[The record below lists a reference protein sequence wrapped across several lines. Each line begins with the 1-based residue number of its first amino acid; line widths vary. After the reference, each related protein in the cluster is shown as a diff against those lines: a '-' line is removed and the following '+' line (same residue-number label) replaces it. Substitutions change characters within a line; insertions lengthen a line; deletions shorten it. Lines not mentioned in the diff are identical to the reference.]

1 MGEGKKKVTLFTPS
15 NIYHK
20 YFKIIWHGMVIQTK
34 DDKYWGALESS
45 AKILLT
51 YPLLHGHGSSSLNH
65 SKLFMPKNSI
75 GARVNSVMGQGGKD
89 RTGVDPELLQTYPIK
104 AGRREI

>member
-1 MGEGKKKVTLFTPS
+1 
-15 NIYHK
+15 
-20 YFKIIWHGMVIQTK
+20 MVIQTK

-104 AGRREI
+104 AGMREISKSYEEISLKIW